1 MRNVRRERGAPS
13 KETELTETVKSTLVW
28 RIAFPHVS
36 PSMPTHVDAACEPD
50 APEGSLGVGTVNVA
64 VTDLYVPCHN
74 VGEPCTANLASRNSA
89 LTRAEL

>member
-1 MRNVRRERGAPS
+1 
-13 KETELTETVKSTLVW
+13 
-28 RIAFPHVS
+28 
-36 PSMPTHVDAACEPD
+36 MPTHADAECSPD
-50 APEGSLGVGTVNVA
+50 WPDGSFGVGTVNVA